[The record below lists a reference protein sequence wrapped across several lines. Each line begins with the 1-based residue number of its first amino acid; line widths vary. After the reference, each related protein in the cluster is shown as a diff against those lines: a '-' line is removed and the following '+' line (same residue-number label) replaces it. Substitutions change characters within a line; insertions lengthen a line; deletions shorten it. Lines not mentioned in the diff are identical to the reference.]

1 MGEIKTLGDLLHN
14 VANSLSIIS
23 SYSQYLLGKREASGI
38 GGEDLD
44 VIRDEAHRAAEL
56 ISLVPRRL
64 GQTTIYRCK
73 R

>member
-1 MGEIKTLGDLLHN
+1 MGEIRTLGDLLHN

-23 SYSQYLLGKREASGI
+23 SYSQYLLGKRDESGI
-38 GGEDLD
+38 GCEDLN
-44 VIRDEAHRAAEL
+44 VIRDEAHRAAGL

-64 GQTTIYRCK
+64 GQTAILKSK